1 MGVNVDEA
9 GGYDAAA
16 GVDLLDPAARYLPDC
31 GDFSIAKADVADEG
45 SGAAPVE
52 NQPAAHDQIEVH
64 KPLLEA
70 RRPRPG
76 RVVACLAAFSH
87 PRNRTRLQARAGEHR
102 PRFAWQGGGGSC

>member
-9 GGYDAAA
+9 GGYDAVA
-16 GVDLLDPAARYLPDC
+16 GIDLLGPAARYLPDC
-31 GDFSIAKADVADEG
+31 GDFSAAKADVADEG
-45 SGAAPVE
+45 RGAAPVK

-76 RVVACLAAFSH
+76 GSSLALPLSAIRETA
-87 PRNRTRLQARAGEHR
+87 PDCKRGRAEDVGVLR
-102 PRFAWQGGGGSC
+102 WQGGAGS